1 MDYERFIQA
10 HRETDADITV
20 AALPMDEKRA
30 TAFGLMKIDEE
41 GRIIEFAEKPKGE
54 QLKAMKVDTTILGL
68 DDERAKEMPY
78 IASMGIYVV
87 SKNVMLD
94 LLRDKFP
101 GANDFGSEVIPGATS
116 IGLRVQAYLYD
127 GYWEDIGTNEAFS
140 FLQRKLGDNKKTSSR
155 FQFYFHFMDSD
166 NHYNSN
172 NNDNNSRN
180 NDSATI
186 KINSHAEMGSTQP
199 KSVFEFKDQSLVGG
213 EKHSLDEAPRRAL
226 YSGGLGLSFKL
237 VGNHTFGGAISLYA
251 TEQLACYTGPT
262 VGGVLNATFGNATRL
277 IISIY
282 ALKRGMI
289 RVVQQ
294 SLLGSILSNMLLVLG
309 CAFFAGGLVHS
320 QREQVFNKV
329 TIIWCKNLM
338 NHSLSIRI
346 DSLDGGFHYTCKID
360 LKPWNFWSKKGY
372 KSFEVEGNQGEVC
385 WDLRSAK
392 FGGGPEPCSDFY
404 VALVCDEEIVL
415 LLGDMKKKAYKR
427 TKSRPAL
434 VEALLYHK
442 KRKLKFDENIKEHDI
457 VVASS
462 TSGSIDPEMWIS
474 MDGFVL
480 IHVKNLQWKFRGNQT
495 VMVNMQP
502 VQVFWDVHD
511 WLFSSPGT
519 GHGLFIF
526 KPGPPESESDH
537 DRDGN
542 GGIDSDHSSPY
553 YSTQTS
559 NSTSSD
565 FCLFLHAY
573 KIE

>member
-1 MDYERFIQA
+1 MRILCWW
-10 HRETDADITV
+10 TC
-20 AALPMDEKRA
+20 
-30 TAFGLMKIDEE
+30 AFTE
-41 GRIIEFAEKPKGE
+41 G
-54 QLKAMKVDTTILGL
+54 
-68 DDERAKEMPY
+68 
-78 IASMGIYVV
+78 AS
-87 SKNVMLD
+87 
-94 LLRDKFP
+94 
-101 GANDFGSEVIPGATS
+101 
-116 IGLRVQAYLYD
+116 
-127 GYWEDIGTNEAFS
+127 
-140 FLQRKLGDNKKTSSR
+140 
-155 FQFYFHFMDSD
+155 
-166 NHYNSN
+166 
-172 NNDNNSRN
+172 
-180 NDSATI
+180 
-186 KINSHAEMGSTQP
+186 
-199 KSVFEFKDQSLVGG
+199 
-213 EKHSLDEAPRRAL
+213 
-226 YSGGLGLSFKL
+226 
-237 VGNHTFGGAISLYA
+237 
-251 TEQLACYTGPT
+251 
-262 VGGVLNATFGNATRL
+262 
-277 IISIY
+277 
-282 ALKRGMI
+282 
-289 RVVQQ
+289 VQQ
-294 SLLGSILSNMLLVLG
+294 GHIQG
-309 CAFFAGGLVHS
+309 HQES
-320 QREQVFNKV
+320 QRSQEVKLEDQEDPVTTKTAQNTVTCVYLANIATCWRKV

-385 WDLRSAK
+385 WDLHSAK
-392 FGGGPEPCSDFY
+392 FGGGPEPCSNFY

-442 KRKLKFDENIKEHDI
+442 KENVFAKKSFATRVKFDENIKEHDI
-457 VVASS
+457 VVESS

-474 MDGFVL
+474 IDGFVL